1 MYRPPSLQALRAL
14 DAAARLRS
22 YSRAAEELGVTH
34 GAISHRIRE
43 VEERLGEPMFR
54 RQGNGMEPTLAA
66 LRVLPAIRQS
76 LDLIATIFP
85 PPIAGPQVLR
95 VGVLPS
101 FAANWLVP
109 RLDDF
114 HTAHPGVTIALDAR
128 LEVSQIGPGG
138 LDAAVRYG
146 SGSWRGLTARRL
158 VQETLFPACSPGYR
172 ERLGIERPE
181 DLARCRLL
189 RNSWQSWTAWFQ
201 QAGLPLAEPTQG
213 MTYDDAGLMLDAAVA
228 GHGVALVRKVISH
241 DAIAAR
247 RLVRLSPVEIPYDG
261 AYHYVTSAAEGL
273 TGFASTAFGDWIANR
288 LSQEFPSA

>member
-43 VEERLGEPMFR
+43 VEERLGERMFR

-66 LRVLPAIRQS
+66 LRVLPAVRQS
-76 LDLIATIFP
+76 LELIATVFP
-85 PPIAGPQVLR
+85 PPIAGPRLLR
-95 VGVLPS
+95 IGVLPS

-128 LEVSQIGPGG
+128 LEISPIGPGG

-146 SGSWRGLTARRL
+146 SGSWPGLTARRL
-158 VQETLFPACSPGYR
+158 VQETLFPACSPDYR
-172 ERLGIERPE
+172 ERLAIERPE

-201 QAGLPLAEPTQG
+201 QAGLPLAEPTEG
-213 MTYDDAGLMLDAAVA
+213 MTYNDAGLVLDAAVA
-228 GHGVALVRKVISH
+228 GHGVALVRKVIAH
-241 DAIAAR
+241 DAIAAG

-261 AYHYVTSAAEGL
+261 AYHYVTPPAASDPASASAA
-273 TGFASTAFGDWIANR
+273 FGEWIAAR
-288 LSQEFPSA
+288 LRQEFSST